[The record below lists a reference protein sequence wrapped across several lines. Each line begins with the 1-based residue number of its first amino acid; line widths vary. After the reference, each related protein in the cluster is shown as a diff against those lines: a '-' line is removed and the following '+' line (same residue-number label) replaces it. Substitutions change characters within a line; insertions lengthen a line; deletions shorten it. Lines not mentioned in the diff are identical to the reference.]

1 MARLL
6 ILDTIGEAAVR
17 FCETGVVMTGEGAET
32 SSGYDTGAYCPP
44 ARRNAPSWAGIGL
57 AAAVLAVM
65 VAAIAVWI
73 IRLQASAA
81 QLPRVTY
88 VAPRAIAAGTGAG
101 AGAAGGGSA
110 GESAASSSSP
120 LDRVDHAWAARAAAA
135 TGIPGR
141 AFLAY
146 ASADLTI
153 EAKQPACGLGWN
165 TLAAIGTVESANGT
179 YGGATLLASG
189 YTSKPIIGVPLD
201 GGKFGGRR
209 VAAIP
214 DTDHG
219 KLDGDARWDHA
230 VGPLQFLPSTWAR
243 WGADGN
249 GDGVASPDQ
258 IDDAALAAARYLC
271 ASGTMTNAAGWRAAV
286 FSYNQSNAYVNEVAD
301 IANRY
306 AADVSGLS

>member
-1 MARLL
+1 
-6 ILDTIGEAAVR
+6 
-17 FCETGVVMTGEGAET
+17 MTGEGAET
-32 SSGYDTGAYCPP
+32 GSRYDTGAYCPP
-44 ARRNAPSWAGIGL
+44 ARTSGPSWAGIGF

-65 VAAIAVWI
+65 VAAITVWVVHL
-73 IRLQASAA
+73 RASAA
-81 QLPRVTY
+81 QVPLVMY
-88 VAPRAIAAGTGAG
+88 VAPRTVAPGTGEGADAAGPAG
-101 AGAAGGGSA
+101 GTSAGGGSA
-110 GESAASSSSP
+110 GSSAAASSSP

-141 AFLAY
+141 VFLAY
-146 ASADLTI
+146 ASADLTN

-179 YGGATLLASG
+179 YGGATVLANG
-189 YTSKPIIGVPLD
+189 YTSKPIIGVPLE
-201 GGKFGGRR
+201 GGKFRGGM

-219 KLDGDARWDHA
+219 RLDGDARWDRA
-230 VGPLQFLPSTWAR
+230 VGPLQFLPSTWAK

-249 GDGVASPDQ
+249 GDGVASPEQ

-286 FSYNQSNAYVNEVAD
+286 FSYNQSNAYVNEVAG

-306 AADVSGLS
+306 AADVSRLS

>member
-1 MARLL
+1 
-6 ILDTIGEAAVR
+6 
-17 FCETGVVMTGEGAET
+17 MTGEGAET

-101 AGAAGGGSA
+101 AGAAGAAGGGSA
-110 GESAASSSSP
+110 GESAAASSSP

-153 EAKQPACGLGWN
+153 EAEQPACGLGWN

-214 DTDHG
+214 DTDHAR
-219 KLDGDARWDHA
+219 LDGDARWDHA

-306 AADVSGLS
+306 AADISGLS

>member
-1 MARLL
+1 
-6 ILDTIGEAAVR
+6 
-17 FCETGVVMTGEGAET
+17 MTREGAGT
-32 SSGYDTGAYCPP
+32 SDGYDTGAYCPP
-44 ARRNAPSWAGIGL
+44 LRTSGPSWAGIGF

-73 IRLQASAA
+73 VQLRPTAA
-81 QLPRVTY
+81 QAPLVTY
-88 VAPRAIAAGTGAG
+88 VAPRAVAPGTGAG
-101 AGAAGGGSA
+101 ADAAGAAGSTSAGGSA
-110 GESAASSSSP
+110 GSSAAASSSP

-135 TGIPGR
+135 TGIGDR

-179 YGGATLLASG
+179 YGGATVLANG
-189 YTSKPIIGVPLD
+189 YTSKPIIGVRLD
-201 GGKFGGRR
+201 GGKFGGGT

-230 VGPLQFLPSTWAR
+230 VGPLQFLPSTWAK

-249 GDGVASPDQ
+249 GDGVARPDQ

-271 ASGTMTNAAGWRAAV
+271 ASGTMTNAPGWRAAV
-286 FSYNQSNAYVNEVAD
+286 FSYNQSNAYVNEVAG

-306 AADVSGLS
+306 AADVSRLS

>member
-1 MARLL
+1 VCA
-6 ILDTIGEAAVR
+6 
-17 FCETGVVMTGEGAET
+17 
-32 SSGYDTGAYCPP
+32 
-44 ARRNAPSWAGIGL
+44 
-57 AAAVLAVM
+57 AAAVPVAIVAV
-65 VAAIAVWI
+65 IAVWI
-73 IRLQASAA
+73 IRAWASPV
-81 QLPRVTY
+81 QPMVMTVTSAGPQP
-88 VAPRAIAAGTGAG
+88 VAAGTGAG
-101 AGAAGGGSA
+101 AASVVPARKGAAA
-110 GESAASSSSP
+110 SSSP

-153 EAKQPACGLGWN
+153 VTEQPACGLGWN

-179 YGGATLLASG
+179 FGGATLFASG
-189 YTSKPIIGVPLD
+189 YTSKPIIGVPLN
-201 GGKFGGRR
+201 GGKFAGGT

-219 KLDGDARWDHA
+219 KLDGDTRWDRA
-230 VGPLQFLPSTWAR
+230 VGPFQFLPATWAR

-249 GDGVASPDQ
+249 GDGVASPAQ

-271 ASGTMTNAAGWRAAV
+271 ASGTMTSATRWRAAV
-286 FSYNQSNAYVNEVAD
+286 FTYNQSNDYVNEVAQ

-306 AADVSGLS
+306 AAGVS

>member
-1 MARLL
+1 
-6 ILDTIGEAAVR
+6 
-17 FCETGVVMTGEGAET
+17 MTGEGAKT
-32 SSGYDTGAYCPP
+32 SGGYDTGAYCPP
-44 ARRNAPSWAGIGL
+44 ARASGPSWARIGF

-65 VAAIAVWI
+65 VAAITVWI

-81 QLPRVTY
+81 QVPLVTY
-88 VAPRAIAAGTGAG
+88 VAPRAIAADTGTGAG
-101 AGAAGGGSA
+101 AGGAAGGGSA
-110 GESAASSSSP
+110 GKSVAPSPSP
-120 LDRVDHAWAARAAAA
+120 LDRVDHAWAARTAAA

-179 YGGATLLASG
+179 YGGATVLANG
-189 YTSKPIIGVPLD
+189 YTSKPIIGVPLE
-201 GGKFGGRR
+201 GGKFRGGM

-219 KLDGDARWDHA
+219 RLDGDARWDRA
-230 VGPLQFLPSTWAR
+230 VGPLQFLPSTWAK

-258 IDDAALAAARYLC
+258 IDDATLAAARYLC

-286 FSYNQSNAYVNEVAD
+286 FSYNQSNAYVNEVAG

-306 AADVSGLS
+306 AADVSRLS